1 MNATLLER
9 ADAVSAATRRKVPM
23 QITLRG
29 ICKAFG
35 PVRVLDRVDFTVRT
49 GEIHALMGEN
59 GAGKSTLM
67 KILAGVYQADAG
79 QIAIGGRTVQI
90 HDTADAERLGIAI
103 IHQELNLIP
112 QLTVMENMFLSREP
126 RRFGVVDTAAMRK
139 EARKWLDMLG
149 AAHIDPQMEAG
160 RLSIGQQQ
168 MVEIAKALSLDARV
182 LVMDEPTAALTDRE
196 IETLFSIMRELR
208 ARDVAIVYVSHRME
222 EIFHI
227 CDKLSVLRDGKFV
240 GERAIADT
248 HFDDVVQLMVGRE
261 IGQRFPRRDS
271 ALGDVRLKVSD
282 LADERH
288 ISGISFEVRA
298 GEVLGVAGL
307 MGAGRSEILK
317 TIFGASRKTAGRITL
332 DGRALDIRD
341 PSDAIGMGIGF
352 VTEDR
357 KNQGLVLGMSVR
369 ENATLVHLDC
379 YARFGVVSDS
389 AERAAVAGLIEQLRI
404 RTRDAELDV
413 KALSGGNQQKVVF
426 AKWLAKPPKV
436 LLLDEPTRGVDVG
449 GKAEI
454 YAIINQL
461 AAQGVAIVMVS
472 SELPEV
478 LAMSDR
484 ILVMHEGRQNG
495 IFAAAGATQESIMTA
510 ATGGVPEQVAAATA

>member
-1 MNATLLER
+1 MQVTLH
-9 ADAVSAATRRKVPM
+9 
-23 QITLRG
+23 G

-35 PVRVLDRVDFTVRT
+35 PVRVLENVDFNIGA

-67 KILAGVYQADAG
+67 KILSGVYQADAG
-79 QIAIGGRTVQI
+79 EIAIDGKSVQI
-90 HDTADAERLGIAI
+90 RHTVDAERLGIAI

-112 QLTVMENMFLSREP
+112 QLTVMENLFLGREP
-126 RRFGVVDTAAMRK
+126 RRFGVVDTGAMRRQ
-139 EARKWLDMLG
+139 ARKWLDMLG
-149 AAHIDPQMEAG
+149 AARIDPHMEAG

-168 MVEIAKALSLDARV
+168 MVEIAKALSLDAQV

-196 IETLFSIMRELR
+196 IETLFKIMRDLK
-208 ARDVAIVYVSHRME
+208 ARGVAIVYVSHRME
-222 EIFHI
+222 EIFQI

-248 HFDDVVQLMVGRE
+248 HFEDVVRLMVGRE
-261 IGQRFPRRDS
+261 IGERFPRRDTTP
-271 ALGDVRLKVSD
+271 GEVRLKVSN
-282 LADERH
+282 LADDGH
-288 ISGISFEVRA
+288 ISGISFDVRA

-317 TIFGASRKTAGRITL
+317 ALFGASRKTAGQITL

-341 PSDAIGMGIGF
+341 PSSAIGAGIGF

-357 KNQGLVLGMSVR
+357 KSQGLVLGMSVR
-369 ENATLVHLDC
+369 ENATLVHLNR
-379 YARFGVVSDS
+379 YARLGVVSDS
-389 AERAAVAGLIEQLRI
+389 AERAAVAGLIKQLRI

-426 AKWLAKPPKV
+426 AKWLAEPPKV

-454 YAIINQL
+454 YTIVNQL
-461 AAQGVAIVMVS
+461 AALGVAIVMVS

-484 ILVMHEGRQNG
+484 ILVMHQGRQNG
-495 IFAAAGATQESIMTA
+495 IFAAADATQESIMTA
-510 ATGGVPEQVAAATA
+510 ATGGTPAQAAMAAA